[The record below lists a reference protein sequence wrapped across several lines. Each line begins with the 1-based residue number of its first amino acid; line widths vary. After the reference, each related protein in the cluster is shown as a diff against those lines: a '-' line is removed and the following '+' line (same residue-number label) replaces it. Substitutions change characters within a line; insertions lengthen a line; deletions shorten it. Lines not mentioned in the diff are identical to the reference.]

1 LSPMNRFARR
11 AIMLVL
17 LVAALVIIWNVLGE
31 R

>member
-17 LVAALVIIWNVLGE
+17 LVAALVIIWNALGE